1 MNPLANAAHFA
12 TDGYRDHSAA
22 ERNTFNARAR
32 WLVMAGARN
41 SVVDM
46 KSHNHLP
53 LTSGAADSG
62 VRFLAFNPVAG
73 VTYRVSPALNVY
85 GAYRRGFETPTL
97 NDLAYRS
104 TDGSLPGLNFGLR
117 PARSDDYELGVQIC
131 SGGRT
136 VFNNIGATQ
145 RKGAEFS
152 IEAPCSSH
160 FDGRLAYTYIE
171 AVTAAGQ
178 RLPARFRPTRCTP
191 RSAGVIAPSTTRRRS
206 SCWAAHES
214 MWTMP
219 TAPRVAVH

>member
-85 GAYRRGFETPTL
+85 GAYGRGFETPTL

-104 TDGSLPGLNFGLR
+104 TDGSSPGLNFVCALR
-117 PARSDDYELGVQIC
+117 EATTTSWASRSVPA
-131 SGGRT
+131 
-136 VFNNIGATQ
+136 A
-145 RKGAEFS
+145 
-152 IEAPCSSH
+152 APYSRISA
-160 FDGRLAYTYIE
+160 L
-171 AVTAAGQ
+171 
-178 RLPARFRPTRCTP
+178 
-191 RSAGVIAPSTTRRRS
+191 RSAKAQNFPSRPH
-206 SCWAAHES
+206 AHRTS
-214 MWTMP
+214 TADSP
-219 TAPRVAVH
+219 TPTWRP